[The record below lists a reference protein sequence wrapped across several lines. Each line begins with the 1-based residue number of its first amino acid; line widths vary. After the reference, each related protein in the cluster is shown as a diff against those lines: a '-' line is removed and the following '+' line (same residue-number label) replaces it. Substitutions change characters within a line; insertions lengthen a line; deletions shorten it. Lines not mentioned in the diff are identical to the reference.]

1 MDSPDS
7 AWMQNIADRNREVIA
22 EGHPEFQI
30 DAAKM
35 QEINA
40 EFEVPDRD
48 EMDIWVTNIR

>member
-1 MDSPDS
+1 MDVSDTVW
-7 AWMQNIADRNREVIA
+7 AQNIANRNQEVIA
-22 EGHPEFQI
+22 EGHSEFQI

>member
-1 MDSPDS
+1 MDVSDTVW
-7 AWMQNIADRNREVIA
+7 AQNIANRNQEVIA